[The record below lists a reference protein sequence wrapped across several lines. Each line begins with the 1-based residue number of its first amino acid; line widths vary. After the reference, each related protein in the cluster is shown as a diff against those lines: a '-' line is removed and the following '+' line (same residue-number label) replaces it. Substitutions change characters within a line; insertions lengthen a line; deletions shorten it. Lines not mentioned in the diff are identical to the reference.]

1 MQLLPPGLR
10 PVPKPFWES
19 PGFLSCQVSHF
30 NRPWY
35 HLVFGALSGSDTWQ
49 IEVHPEGW
57 GDSRISVVHS
67 GTSATGTPAPATTVW
82 GGPGPSAG
90 WGPSSAE
97 VTTEPAVY
105 ELFFARLDRLLGLRK
120 NWVSCSGAE
129 KTFTN
134 GSLVPLCRCA
144 AEGSARAGGK
154 GVLAHGILEVP
165 CPAGPVARAGRAG
178 GAFPFTSFIGA
189 GSSQVAPLPAPS
201 SPPSLPHLSLA
212 GDGKGGRENR
222 EESPAGETRGD
233 KKQETMEAVAGTV
246 FRPSASLLA
255 SSLPACGQGGRP
267 PEALG
272 RCR

>member
-82 GGPGPSAG
+82 GGPGLSAG

-154 GVLAHGILEVP
+154 GVLALGILEVP

-178 GAFPFTSFIGA
+178 GAFPLHLLHRRRLFAGGA
-189 GSSQVAPLPAPS
+189 SASAFV
-201 SPPSLPHLSLA
+201 PSLPSASVA
-212 GDGKGGRENR
+212 GRGRERRAWKPRRIAGRRNAWR
-222 EESPAGETRGD
+222 QKTRDNGSGCRYSLSSVGLSPGVVPAG
-233 KKQETMEAVAGTV
+233 M
-246 FRPSASLLA
+246 RP
-255 SSLPACGQGGRP
+255 GRSNP
-267 PEALG
+267 
-272 RCR
+272 